1 MQTECVRC
9 HKMMDTVQG
18 YKFSPTEYVCMS
30 CYDEFKAER
39 AAKSKKDHKN
49 PLLDRYG
56 AEGMPPAA
64 QPGQP
69 QPAGARPP
77 EPQVSPVPPA
87 QTAAPPATQEPAAPQ
102 PAPSA
107 PEQAPAPQPA
117 PRQSMFALK
126 SATPT
131 PAAAPVGA
139 LKSPAPKKSPSAEMC
154 DVCQKPIPDFKVPLK
169 GGKKVCMGCNDLLR
183 EVAKSLVLNVQC
195 PQCGHDFQVLED

>member
-9 HKMMDTVQG
+9 HKVMDTVQG
-18 YKFSPTEYVCMS
+18 YKFSPTEYLCMS

-56 AEGMPPAA
+56 TEGMSPAA
-64 QPGQP
+64 QPGRPHPVDAQ
-69 QPAGARPP
+69 PP
-77 EPQVSPVPPA
+77 EPRPSTVPPA
-87 QTAAPPATQEPAAPQ
+87 QTTAPPAAQEPAAPQ
-102 PAPSA
+102 APRQPASP
-107 PEQAPAPQPA
+107 PAPQPA
-117 PRQSMFALK
+117 PQQSMFAPK
-126 SATPT
+126 SAAPT
-131 PAAAPVGA
+131 APPVGA
-139 LKSPAPKKSPSAEMC
+139 LKSPGPKKPPTSDVC

-195 PQCGHDFQVLED
+195 PQCGHEFQVADE